1 MWQPVILVVPW
12 FASQDADIIAAIQ
25 LASFAFVFSLE
36 AQSMGLCCPFGRR
49 SCLLLW
55 KYIHRLTQG
64 RFHGDQLA

>member
-12 FASQDADIIAAIQ
+12 FASQDAEIIAAVQ
-25 LASFAFVFSLE
+25 LASFVFSLE
-36 AQSMGLCCPFGRR
+36 PQSMGLCCPFGRR